1 MTVCFFVNVGVS
13 PPPSLDVAKGFVPV
27 VRAPLISTSKPIR
40 RRHSASAG
48 GRMGSA
54 THLMVFWLAICR
66 STSTPYR
73 VRWV

>member
-40 RRHSASAG
+40 RRHSESAG
-48 GRMGSA
+48 D
-54 THLMVFWLAICR
+54 V
-66 STSTPYR
+66 
-73 VRWV
+73 